1 MKKKNRFIAMKCT
14 RFIAM
19 KYYKLIIKLMIKLKT
34 VNYFYICSAK
44 QKINNKKFYL
54 FHQNNFFLN
63 RYKI

>member
-1 MKKKNRFIAMKCT
+1 MRFIAMKYM

-44 QKINNKKFYL
+44 QKITIRNYIYF
-54 FHQNNFFLN
+54 
-63 RYKI
+63 I